1 MVKCLICGGPHNMAE
16 HYAQQKNV
24 TPEPKEDKTV
34 TKSVT
39 KTVTK
44 NDKDRVYAWR
54 ENNRDR
60 YNEKQ
65 RELMRKRA
73 KA

>member
-1 MVKCLICGGPHNMAE
+1 MVKCVICGGPHNMTE
-16 HYAQQKNV
+16 HYAQQEEAKDV
-24 TPEPKEDKTV
+24 TPESKEDKTV
-34 TKSVT
+34 TKS
-39 KTVTK
+39 VTK

-54 ENNRDR
+54 KNNRNR

-73 KA
+73 QG